1 MTFLSGWGRRKSKVV
16 SGSTAG
22 AQTNF
27 QMQLTVYK
35 SAGVD
40 TNTEVYLG
48 TNVRDDFGDVRF
60 TDTDGTS
67 LLDYWIESYTSGVS
81 AVIWIEID
89 SIPASPS
96 STTIYIYYDN
106 ASVTTTSNGANT
118 FGFFDHFEG
127 TTYDTSKWTTEVV
140 GPNGG
145 YITVSGSVIQITAGY
160 GTWRL
165 FKASNAPTSSLPF
178 TIEYLAKVAVE
189 SGTNLSIGTNNFGST
204 WGTTSEIFGYRAG
217 PLGNE
222 PKEWRVRNNV
232 GQVGYERTT
241 SLLNWKKLRI
251 DAKTDSIDFYEA
263 GELVKHA
270 TDYLPNVAMGAFLG
284 AANSEIV
291 YVDYVFIRKY
301 ASPEPTFG
309 ATGTASVVNVSS
321 TTADGTY
328 TTGQTIAVTVT
339 FEESVIVVG
348 TPQLQLETGA
358 TDRQATYSSGSG
370 SNILTF
376 NYLIQSGDASSH
388 LDYVSNNS
396 LTLNGGTIKDTNNN
410 DADLT
415 LAVPGAA
422 GSLGANKNIVIST
435 VTPANITA
443 TDMTITQSETPC
455 RVGICT
461 VTVDVIWTNTGGSA
475 GTFTPSMTIDGTP
488 VAVTPPLNPVTVDP
502 TETASQQF
510 IVSSLTV
517 GTHVMCPVPN

>member
-89 SIPASPS
+89 SIPISPGS
-96 STTIYIYYDN
+96 NTIYIYYDN
-106 ASVTTTSNGANT
+106 PAVTTTSNPTTT
-118 FGFFDHFEG
+118 FLFFDDFDG
-127 TTYDTSKWTTEVV
+127 SSIDLTKWTKIGTVNV
-140 GPNGG
+140 AGG
-145 YITVSGSVIQITAGY
+145 AAIASADAAIKTITSFTSTNILVEADHTFNTGEWWGWVDVA
-160 GTWRL
+160 
-165 FKASNAPTSSLPF
+165 NAPKGLF
-178 TIEYLAKVAVE
+178 
-189 SGTNLSIGTNNFGST
+189 
-204 WGTTSEIFGYRAG
+204 YRAG
-217 PLGNE
+217 VNNLIINHEANFASNITTGRL
-222 PKEWRVRNNV
+222 WRKI
-232 GQVGYERTT
+232 TT
-241 SLLNWKKLRI
+241 SITQQR
-251 DAKTDSIDFYEA
+251 FYESDV
-263 GELVKHA
+263 ELTGSPRAV
-270 TDYLPNVAMGAFLG
+270 PNVTPLYIMFRTQSQSV
-284 AANSEIV
+284 NTIR
-291 YVDYVFIRKY
+291 IRKFS
-301 ASPEPTFG
+301 SPEPTFG
-309 ATGTASVVNVSS
+309 ATGTVSVVNVSS

-370 SNILTF
+370 SNIIAF

-388 LDYVSNNS
+388 LDYVSVNS

-415 LAVPGAA
+415 LPVPGNP
-422 GSLGANKNIVIST
+422 GSLGANKNIIIST
-435 VTPANITA
+435 Y
-443 TDMTITQSETPC
+443 
-455 RVGICT
+455 
-461 VTVDVIWTNTGGSA
+461 
-475 GTFTPSMTIDGTP
+475 
-488 VAVTPPLNPVTVDP
+488 
-502 TETASQQF
+502 QQ
-510 IVSSLTV
+510 T
-517 GTHVMCPVPN
+517 